1 MENQTRV
8 QAKGCIYLGDLLI
21 FMFGSF
27 MMFAKTANLLG
38 KFAPDDWFGLSPADY
53 GFAAAL
59 IIEGFLVWRKVKM
72 WLLPPNNF
80 VEWATDI
87 VTTFIP
93 FGLSLMAQV
102 IDSYVTTGL
111 INSMTQEQ
119 KTLITTIVSLL
130 IGIPLLLDI
139 GRTTIE
145 NAPAGIFDTIKS
157 NERGGLD
164 GVFSWVGSHF
174 KSNKVL
180 ANQPTQVLAKDVLQ
194 EELDESVGKPVN
206 PTKGKVKK
214 A

>member
-59 IIEGFLVWRKVKM
+59 LIEGFLVWRKVKM

-93 FGLSLMAQV
+93 FGLSLVAQV
-102 IDSYVTTGL
+102 IDGYVTTGL
-111 INSMTQEQ
+111 IDSMTQDE
-119 KTLITTIVSLL
+119 KRLITTVVALL
-130 IGIPLLLDI
+130 IGIPLFLDI

-145 NAPAGIFDTIKS
+145 NAPAGIFDTIKT

-164 GVFSWVGSHF
+164 GLFGWVGKWFARPNPVALNSEAPVVKPKPSS
-174 KSNKVL
+174 KSSK
-180 ANQPTQVLAKDVLQ
+180 Q
-194 EELDESVGKPVN
+194 EGAN
-206 PTKGKVKK
+206 PTEGERR
-214 A
+214 